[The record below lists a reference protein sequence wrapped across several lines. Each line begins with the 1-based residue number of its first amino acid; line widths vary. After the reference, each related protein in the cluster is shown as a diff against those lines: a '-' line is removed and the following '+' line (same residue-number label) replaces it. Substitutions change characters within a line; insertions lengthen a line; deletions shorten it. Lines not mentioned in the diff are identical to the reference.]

1 MGMIGIALL
10 ALLGHYGVK
19 FAKASAIPYRAPR
32 QPCTT
37 FNVQV
42 PITARQHLY
51 DVVPVNNNI
60 DAIHFAQDIDTW
72 DSPSMVERITQN
84 ITISRTYDIHAQLC
98 VSADGKKKNLL
109 QIATHGGGF
118 DSRYWEVMLQPDQHS
133 YVRAALAAGY
143 SILTYDRIGT
153 GQSSKPDAYTDIQLP
168 AHIEVLRVLRVLT
181 EMVRNGTIASIAS
194 SWSCSGSASMHFD
207 KIIHVGHSVGSITT
221 YGLLSSYPT
230 LSDAAVLTGFLVS
243 KEVFDGRQTAG
254 DLQYAPQND
263 PYLFADSSSGYAIPG
278 TSGALQTGF
287 FSSSVNTTTHI
298 GGFEPEFLDY
308 AYAIRQPQPVVE
320 FGSGIVLYA
329 EHSTAPL
336 FTGPVQLL
344 VGEFDFIVCLGDC
357 KNTYNTTQANEM
369 FPKARNFEIH
379 LQQGGGHGL
388 PFHNNATM
396 GFQAQF
402 DWLARNGF

>member
-1 MGMIGIALL
+1 MGMTGIVLL

-98 VSADGKKKNLL
+98 VPADGKKKNLL

-118 DSRYWEVMLQPDQHS
+118 DRRYWDVALQAGQHS
-133 YVRAALAAGY
+133 YVGAALAAGY

-168 AHIEVLRVLRVLT
+168 AHVEVLRALT
-181 EMVRNGTIASIAS
+181 EMVRNGTMASIAS
-194 SWSCSGSASMHFD
+194 LWSCSEIASMHFD

-230 LSDAAVLTGFLVS
+230 LSDAA
-243 KEVFDGRQTAG
+243 TAS

-278 TSGALQTGF
+278 TPGALQTGF
-287 FSSSVNTTTHI
+287 FSSRINTTTHI
-298 GGFEPEFLDY
+298 GGFEPELLDY

-329 EHSTAPL
+329 EHPTAPS

-344 VGEFDFIVCLGDC
+344 VGEFDFIVCRGDC
-357 KNTYNTTQANEM
+357 KNTYNTTQARGM
-369 FPKARNFEIH
+369 FPKAKDFDIY
-379 LQQGGGHGL
+379 LQQGSGHGL